1 MKSETINNKIR
12 LIDSHC
18 HIDNERFDEDRDEV
32 LERIKENLEFAVN
45 IGYDLKSSKKSI
57 ELSEKYDFIYAV
69 VGVHPTDIT
78 GYDDELE
85 KRIEELA
92 GNPKV
97 LAIGEIG
104 LDYHWMTEPK
114 EKQQE
119 IFRKQIEIARRVGK
133 PIVVHTREATRDT
146 LDILKEYPD
155 VRGILHCYPGSFES
169 AEEIMDNYY
178 FGVGGVLTFKNSKK
192 LKETVEK
199 LPMDRIIVETDCP
212 YLTPEP
218 YRGKRNEPIY
228 VEYVA
233 QKIAE
238 IKGISYE
245 EVVRISNENTKK
257 AYNIK

>member
-1 MKSETINNKIR
+1 MKNETINNKIR

-45 IGYDLKSSKKSI
+45 IGYDLNSSKKSI

-92 GNPKV
+92 RNPKV

-119 IFRKQIEIARRVGK
+119 VFKRQIEIARRVGK

-155 VRGILHCYPGSFES
+155 VRGILHCYPGSIES